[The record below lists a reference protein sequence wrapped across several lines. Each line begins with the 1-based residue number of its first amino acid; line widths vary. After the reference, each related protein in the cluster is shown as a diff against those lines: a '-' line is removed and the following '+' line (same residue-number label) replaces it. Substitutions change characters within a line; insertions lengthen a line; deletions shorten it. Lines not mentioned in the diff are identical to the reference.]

1 MNVLKLLPN
10 KFKVWALKNLYSDIA
25 SKGDEGDTALAH
37 VNSFEVELLRA
48 VGGSGTINAKTGLLE
63 FKGGGGSSRPSE
75 TKSVTTNI
83 PEYAQPYYEELMKQA
98 GKQTYTT
105 DSAGRVT
112 GVQEFTPY
120 EGTRVAGF
128 TDQQQAVQDQVAGLQ
143 TPSQFATSQAGLQ
156 QGTNL
161 GLGAAQTGI
170 TSALNYNPNALA
182 NLGVTT
188 PQTFGNQQATQ
199 YMSPYQQNVTD
210 VQLDE
215 ARRQANIRR
224 NEQALGSIGRGTFG
238 GGRQALMAS
247 EADRNLAT
255 QLGQIQATGSQAA
268 FENAQ
273 KQFGADRTA
282 QMAAEQQNLQADM
295 DQRSR
300 QQQGEQFAIQ
310 QQKDLGLAGLQAG
323 MEGSAKTGA
332 LASDIQRAEL
342 QRLKEQATT
351 AAQQQALDQEI
362 ANIDYQQFMEEQ
374 NYQRSLLA
382 YQSDILRGNASALGN
397 TSTSYTPQPSLA
409 QSLIG
414 VGGAGLSALSL
425 AQQFGGQQS

>member
-37 VNSFEVELLRA
+37 VNSFEVALLRA

-63 FKGGGGSSRPSE
+63 FKGGGGSKAPTE
-75 TKSVTTNI
+75 TKSVTTNL
-83 PEYAQPYYEELMKQA
+83 PEYAQPYYQELMKQA

-112 GVQEFTPY
+112 GVQEYTPY

-128 TDQQQAVQDQVAGLQ
+128 TDQQDALRSELGGLQ
-143 TPSQFATSQAGLQ
+143 TPDQFGTAQSGLQ

-170 TSALNYNPNALA
+170 TSALGYTPGSLA
-182 NLGVTT
+182 NLGVAT
-188 PQTFGNQQATQ
+188 PQTFGTDQATQ

-215 ARRQANIRR
+215 ARRQADIRR
-224 NEQALGSIGRGTFG
+224 NQQALGSIKTGTFG

-247 EADRNLAT
+247 EADRDLAR
-255 QLGQIQATGSQAA
+255 QLGEIQATGSQAA

-295 DQRSR
+295 EQRR
-300 QQQGEQFAIQ
+300 LGQQGEQFAVGV
-310 QQKDLGLAGLQAG
+310 QKDIGMQGLGMGL
-323 MEGSAKTGA
+323 EGAAKTGTMA
-332 LASDIQRAEL
+332 AQEQKSNLE
-342 QRLKEQATT
+342 RLKAQASS
-351 AAQQQALDQEI
+351 AAEVQALDQEI
-362 ANIDYQQFMEEQ
+362 ANIDYQIFREEED
-374 NYQRSLLA
+374 YQRKLLQF
-382 YQSDILRGNASALGN
+382 QSDILRGNAGALGS
-397 TSTSYTPQPSLA
+397 TVTSYAPAPSLA
-409 QSLIG
+409 SQLTGLGIAG
-414 VGGAGLSALSL
+414 VGL
-425 AQQFGGQQS
+425 ANQLRPS

>member
-37 VNSFEVELLRA
+37 VNSFEVALLRA

-63 FKGGGGSSRPSE
+63 FKGGGGSKAPTE
-75 TKSVTTNI
+75 TKSVTTNL
-83 PEYAQPYYEELMKQA
+83 PEYAQPYYQELMKQA

-112 GVQEFTPY
+112 GVQGYTPY

-128 TDQQQAVQDQVAGLQ
+128 TDQQDALRSELGGLQ
-143 TPSQFATSQAGLQ
+143 TPDQFGTAQSGLQ

-170 TSALNYNPNALA
+170 TSALGYTPGSLA
-182 NLGVTT
+182 NLGVAT
-188 PQTFGNQQATQ
+188 PQTFGTDQATQ

-215 ARRQANIRR
+215 ARRQADIRR
-224 NEQALGSIGRGTFG
+224 NQQALGSIKTGTFG

-247 EADRNLAT
+247 EADRDLAR
-255 QLGQIQATGSQAA
+255 QLGEIQATGSQAA

-295 DQRSR
+295 EQRR
-300 QQQGEQFAIQ
+300 LEQQGDQFAVGL
-310 QQKDLGLAGLQAG
+310 QKDIGVQGLSTGL
-323 MEGSAKTGA
+323 EGAAKTGTMA
-332 LASDIQRAEL
+332 AQEQKSNLE
-342 QRLKEQATT
+342 RLKAQASS
-351 AAQQQALDQEI
+351 AAEVQALDQEI
-362 ANIDYQQFMEEQ
+362 ANIDYQIFREEED
-374 NYQRSLLA
+374 YQRKLLQF
-382 YQSDILRGNASALGN
+382 QSDILRGNAGALGS
-397 TSTSYTPQPSLA
+397 TVTSYAPAPSLA
-409 QSLIG
+409 SQLTGLGIAG
-414 VGGAGLSALSL
+414 VGL
-425 AQQFGGQQS
+425 ANQLRPS

>member
-37 VNSFEVELLRA
+37 VNSFEVALLRA

-63 FKGGGGSSRPSE
+63 FKGGGGSKAPTE
-75 TKSVTTNI
+75 TKSVTTNL
-83 PEYAQPYYEELMKQA
+83 PEYAQPYYQELMKQA

-112 GVQEFTPY
+112 GVQEYTPY

-128 TDQQQAVQDQVAGLQ
+128 TDQQDALRSQLGGLQ
-143 TPSQFATSQAGLQ
+143 TPDQFGTAQSGLQ

-170 TSALNYNPNALA
+170 TSALGYTPGSLA
-182 NLGVTT
+182 NLGVST
-188 PQTFGNQQATQ
+188 PQTFGNQQAAQ

-210 VQLDE
+210 VQLAE
-215 ARRQANIRR
+215 ARRQADIRR

-238 GGRQALMAS
+238 GGRQALTAS
-247 EADRNLAT
+247 EADRDLAR
-255 QLGQIQATGSQAA
+255 QLGEIQATGSQAA

-295 DQRSR
+295 EQRR
-300 QQQGEQFAIQ
+300 LGQQGEQFAVGV
-310 QQKDLGLAGLQAG
+310 QKDIGMQGLGMGL
-323 MEGSAKTGA
+323 EGAAKTGTMA
-332 LASDIQRAEL
+332 AQEQKSNLE
-342 QRLKEQATT
+342 RLKAQATS
-351 AAQQQALDQEI
+351 AAEVQALDQEI
-362 ANIDYQQFMEEQ
+362 ANIDYQIFREEED
-374 NYQRSLLA
+374 YQRKLLQF
-382 YQSDILRGNASALGN
+382 QSDILRGNVGALGS
-397 TSTSYTPQPSLA
+397 TVTSYAPAPSMASQLA
-409 QSLIG
+409 GLGIAG
-414 VGGAGLSALSL
+414 VGL
-425 AQQFGGQQS
+425 ANQLRPS

>member
-37 VNSFEVELLRA
+37 VNSFEVALLRA

-63 FKGGGGSSRPSE
+63 FKGGGGSKAPTE
-75 TKSVTTNI
+75 TKSVTTNL
-83 PEYAQPYYEELMKQA
+83 PEYAQPYYQELMKQA

-112 GVQEFTPY
+112 GVQEYTPY

-128 TDQQQAVQDQVAGLQ
+128 TDQQDALRSELGGLQ
-143 TPSQFATSQAGLQ
+143 TPDQFGTAQSGLQ

-170 TSALNYNPNALA
+170 TSALGYTPGSLA
-182 NLGVTT
+182 NLGVAT
-188 PQTFGNQQATQ
+188 PQTFGTDQATQ

-215 ARRQANIRR
+215 ARRQADIRR
-224 NEQALGSIGRGTFG
+224 NQQALGSIKTGTFG

-247 EADRNLAT
+247 EADRDLAR
-255 QLGQIQATGSQAA
+255 QLGEIQATGSQAA

-295 DQRSR
+295 EQRR
-300 QQQGEQFAIQ
+300 LEQQGDQFAVGL
-310 QQKDLGLAGLQAG
+310 QKDIGVQGLSTGL
-323 MEGSAKTGA
+323 EGAAKTGTMA
-332 LASDIQRAEL
+332 AQEQKSNLE
-342 QRLKEQATT
+342 RLKAQASS
-351 AAQQQALDQEI
+351 AAEVQALDQEI
-362 ANIDYQQFMEEQ
+362 ANIDYQIFREEED
-374 NYQRSLLA
+374 YQRKLLQF
-382 YQSDILRGNASALGN
+382 QSDILRGNAGALGS
-397 TSTSYTPQPSLA
+397 TVTSYAPAPSLA
-409 QSLIG
+409 SQLTGLGIAG
-414 VGGAGLSALSL
+414 VGL
-425 AQQFGGQQS
+425 ANQLRPS

>member
-37 VNSFEVELLRA
+37 VNSFEVALLRA

-63 FKGGGGSSRPSE
+63 FKGGGSSKPAE
-75 TKSVTTNI
+75 TKSVTTNL
-83 PEYAQPYYEELMKQA
+83 PEYAQPYYQELMKQA

-128 TDQQQAVQDQVAGLQ
+128 TDQQNALRSQLGGMQ
-143 TPSQFATSQAGLQ
+143 TPGQFGTAQSGLQ

-170 TSALNYNPNALA
+170 TSALGYTPGSLA
-182 NLGVTT
+182 NLGVAT
-188 PQTFGNQQATQ
+188 PQTFGADQAAQ

-210 VQLDE
+210 VQLAE
-215 ARRQANIRR
+215 ARRQADIKR
-224 NEQALGSIGRGTFG
+224 NQQALGSIGRGTFG

-273 KQFGADRTA
+273 KQFTADRTA
-282 QMAAEQQNLQADM
+282 QMAAEQQNLQADV
-295 DQRSR
+295 DQRR
-300 QQQGEQFAIQ
+300 LGQQGEQFAIGL
-310 QQKDLGLAGLQAG
+310 QKDIGMQGLGMGL
-323 MEGSAKTGA
+323 EGAAKTGTMA
-332 LASDIQRAEL
+332 AQEQKSNLE
-342 QRLKEQATT
+342 RLKAQATS
-351 AAQQQALDQEI
+351 AAEVQALDQEI

-374 NYQRSLLA
+374 DYQRKLLQF
-382 YQSDILRGNASALGN
+382 QSDILRGNASALG
-397 TSTSYTPQPSLA
+397 STVTQYAPPPSMASQLA
-409 QSLIG
+409 GLGIAG
-414 VGGAGLSALSL
+414 VGL
-425 AQQFGGQQS
+425 ANKLA

>member
-1 MNVLKLLPN
+1 MNVLRLLPN
-10 KFKVWALKNLYSDIA
+10 KLKVWALKNLYMDI
-25 SKGDEGDTALAH
+25 SSMGDGGDTTLAH
-37 VNSFEVELLRA
+37 VNPDEVALLKA
-48 VGGSGTINAKTGLLE
+48 SGGSGTINARTGLVE
-63 FKGGGGSSRPSE
+63 FKGGGGSSAPAE
-75 TKSVTTNI
+75 QKSVTTNI
-83 PEYAQPYYEELMKQA
+83 PEYAQPFYEELLKQA
-98 GKQTYTT
+98 GKQTYTL
-105 DSAGRVT
+105 DDDGKVT
-112 GVQEFTPY
+112 GVQAYTPY
-120 EGTRVAGF
+120 GGERVAGF
-128 TDQQQAVQDQVAGLQ
+128 TDEQLALQGQVSGLQ
-143 TPSQFATSQAGLQ
+143 TPGGFATSQAGLQ
-156 QGTNL
+156 QGTGL
-161 GLGAAQTGI
+161 GFGAAQTGI
-170 TSALNYNPNALA
+170 ANAMNYAPGSLA

-224 NEQALGSIGRGTFG
+224 NEQALGSMGRGTFG
-238 GGRQALMAS
+238 GGRQALMSS

-255 QLGQIQATGSQAA
+255 QLGQIQAQGSQAA

-282 QMAAEQQNLQADM
+282 QMAAEQQNLQAAV
-295 DQRSR
+295 DQRGR

-332 LASDIQRAEL
+332 LASDTQRANLE
-342 QRLKEQATT
+342 RLKAQSTS
-351 AAQQQALDQEI
+351 AAEQQALQQEI
-362 ANIDYQQFMEEQ
+362 DNIAYQEFMEEQ
-374 NYQRSLLA
+374 NYGRSLLA

-397 TSTSYTPQPSLA
+397 TQATYAPTPSLA

-414 VGGAGLSALSL
+414 AGGAGLSALSL
-425 AQQFGGQQS
+425 ANSMRTG

>member
-63 FKGGGGSSRPSE
+63 FKGGGGSKAPTE
-75 TKSVTTNI
+75 TKSVTTNL
-83 PEYAQPYYEELMKQA
+83 PEYAQPYYQELMKQA

-112 GVQEFTPY
+112 GVQGYTPY

-128 TDQQQAVQDQVAGLQ
+128 TDQQDALRSQLGNLQ
-143 TPSQFATSQAGLQ
+143 TPDQFGTAQSGLQ

-170 TSALNYNPNALA
+170 TSALGYTPESLA
-182 NLGVTT
+182 NLGVAT
-188 PQTFGNQQATQ
+188 PQTFGADQATQ
-199 YMSPYQQNVTD
+199 YMSPYQQNVVD
-210 VQLDE
+210 VQLAE
-215 ARRQANIRR
+215 ARRQADIRR
-224 NEQALGSIGRGTFG
+224 NEQALGSLGRGTFG

-247 EADRNLAT
+247 ETDRDLAR
-255 QLGQIQATGSQAA
+255 QLGEIQATGSQAA

-295 DQRSR
+295 EQRR
-300 QQQGEQFAIQ
+300 LEQQGDQFAVGL
-310 QQKDLGLAGLQAG
+310 QKDIGMQGLGMGL
-323 MEGSAKTGA
+323 EGAAKTGSMA
-332 LASDIQRAEL
+332 AQEQKSNLE
-342 QRLKEQATT
+342 RLKAQASS
-351 AAQQQALDQEI
+351 AAEVQALDQEI
-362 ANIDYQQFMEEQ
+362 ANIDYQIFREEED
-374 NYQRSLLA
+374 YQRKLLQF
-382 YQSDILRGNASALGN
+382 QSDILRGNAGALGS
-397 TSTSYTPQPSLA
+397 TVTSYAPAPSLA
-409 QSLIG
+409 SQLTGLGIAG
-414 VGGAGLSALSL
+414 VGL
-425 AQQFGGQQS
+425 ANQLRPS

>member
-63 FKGGGGSSRPSE
+63 FKGGGGSSKPTES
-75 TKSVTTNI
+75 KSVTTNL
-83 PEYAQPYYEELMKQA
+83 PEYAQPYYQELMKQA

-112 GVQEFTPY
+112 GVQEYNPY

-128 TDQQQAVQDQVAGLQ
+128 TDQQDALRSQLGGLQ
-143 TPSQFATSQAGLQ
+143 TPGGLATSQAGLQ
-156 QGTNL
+156 QGTDL

-170 TSALNYNPNALA
+170 TNALGFAPGSLA
-182 NLGVTT
+182 NLGVDT
-188 PQTFGNQQATQ
+188 PQTFGADQAAQ

-210 VQLDE
+210 VQLTE
-215 ARRQANIRR
+215 ARRQADITKNQ
-224 NEQALGSIGRGTFG
+224 QALGSIGRGTFG
-238 GGRQALMAS
+238 GGRQALMSS
-247 EADRNLAT
+247 EGDRNLAT
-255 QLGQIQATGSQAA
+255 QLGKIQAQGSQSA

-300 QQQGEQFAIQ
+300 QQQGEQFAVGL
-310 QQKDLGLAGLQAG
+310 QKDIGLQG
-323 MEGSAKTGA
+323 LSTGLEGAAKTGTMA
-332 LASDIQRAEL
+332 AQEQKSNLE
-342 QRLKEQATT
+342 RLKAQASS
-351 AAQQQALDQEI
+351 AAEVQALDQEI
-362 ANIDYQQFMEEQ
+362 ANIDYQIFREEED
-374 NYQRSLLA
+374 YQRKLLQF
-382 YQSDILRGNASALGN
+382 QSDILRGNAGALGS
-397 TSTSYTPQPSLA
+397 TVTSYAPAPSMASQLA
-409 QSLIG
+409 GLGIAG
-414 VGGAGLSALSL
+414 VGL
-425 AQQFGGQQS
+425 ANQLRPS

>member
-37 VNSFEVELLRA
+37 VNSFEVALLRA

-63 FKGGGGSSRPSE
+63 FKGGGGSKAPTE
-75 TKSVTTNI
+75 TKSVTTNL
-83 PEYAQPYYEELMKQA
+83 PEYAQPYYQELMKQA

-112 GVQEFTPY
+112 GVQGYTPY

-128 TDQQQAVQDQVAGLQ
+128 TDQQDALRSELGGLQ
-143 TPSQFATSQAGLQ
+143 TPNQFGTAQSGLQ

-170 TSALNYNPNALA
+170 TSALGYTPGSLA
-182 NLGVTT
+182 NLGVAT
-188 PQTFGNQQATQ
+188 PQTFGTDQATQ

-215 ARRQANIRR
+215 ARRQADIRR
-224 NEQALGSIGRGTFG
+224 NQQALGSIKTGTFG

-247 EADRNLAT
+247 EADRDLAR
-255 QLGQIQATGSQAA
+255 QLGEIQATGSQAA

-295 DQRSR
+295 EQRR
-300 QQQGEQFAIQ
+300 LEQQGDQFAVGL
-310 QQKDLGLAGLQAG
+310 QKDIGMQGLGMGL
-323 MEGSAKTGA
+323 EGAAKTGTMA
-332 LASDIQRAEL
+332 AQEQKSNLE
-342 QRLKEQATT
+342 RLKAQASS
-351 AAQQQALDQEI
+351 AAEVQALDQEI
-362 ANIDYQQFMEEQ
+362 ANIDYQIFREEED
-374 NYQRSLLA
+374 YQRKLLQF
-382 YQSDILRGNASALGN
+382 QSDILRGNAGALGS
-397 TSTSYTPQPSLA
+397 TVTSYAPAPSLA
-409 QSLIG
+409 SQLTGLGIAG
-414 VGGAGLSALSL
+414 VGL
-425 AQQFGGQQS
+425 ANQLRPS